1 MGNVIP
7 CARVDASGPKV
18 YPSRP
23 KTVAFIALTLQPT
36 GPKAGT
42 PAAAGQA
49 QEAQHAAAPAGAQP
63 PPSMG
68 IFGSPIFLM
77 LLFLPFIF
85 MMWRRNK
92 KETEAR
98 SKLKKG
104 DKVLA
109 GGLIGEIVDVDERIA
124 KVKIAP
130 GVTVQALASSLS
142 PLEDPKPAAD
152 GNAKDVKD
160 AKAAKSSVKSKDE
173 VASKP
178 S

>member
-1 MGNVIP
+1 
-7 CARVDASGPKV
+7 
-18 YPSRP
+18 
-23 KTVAFIALTLQPT
+23 
-36 GPKAGT
+36 
-42 PAAAGQA
+42 
-49 QEAQHAAAPAGAQP
+49 
-63 PPSMG
+63 MG

-98 SKLKKG
+98 SKMKKG
-104 DKVLA
+104 DKVIA
-109 GGLIGEIVDVDERIA
+109 GGLIGEVVDTDERIV

-130 GVTVQALASSLS
+130 GVTVQALASALS
-142 PLEDPKPAAD
+142 PLEEPKPADAS
-152 GNAKDVKD
+152 KDKE
-160 AKAAKSSVKSKDE
+160 AKSKASTKKDE

>member
-1 MGNVIP
+1 MG
-7 CARVDASGPKV
+7 
-18 YPSRP
+18 
-23 KTVAFIALTLQPT
+23 L
-36 GPKAGT
+36 
-42 PAAAGQA
+42 
-49 QEAQHAAAPAGAQP
+49 
-63 PPSMG
+63 
-68 IFGSPIFLM
+68 FGSPLFLM

-109 GGLIGEIVDVDERIA
+109 GGLIGEVVDIDERIA

-130 GVTVQALASSLS
+130 GVTVQALASALS
-142 PLEDPKPAAD
+142 PMEEPKPAVDA
-152 GNAKDVKD
+152 AKD
-160 AKAAKSSVKSKDE
+160 AKAKAKPGKDE
-173 VASKP
+173 AASK